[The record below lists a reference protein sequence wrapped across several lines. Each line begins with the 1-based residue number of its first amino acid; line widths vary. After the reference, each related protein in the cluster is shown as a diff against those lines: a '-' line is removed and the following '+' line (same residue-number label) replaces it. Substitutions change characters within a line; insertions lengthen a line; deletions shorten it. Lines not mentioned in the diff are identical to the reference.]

1 MEVCRKTCPYCGQ
14 VCIVKDESEA
24 AEMICGCPGA
34 SMFRL
39 FEENTMRLMAGLTEL
54 FGEGCAEAT
63 EEFVPVTEEVF
74 AILSQVAEKVGHAEM
89 GAVTFQLPDGTAGKI
104 STKGIERKKNIVRK
118 QTH

>member
-1 MEVCRKTCPYCGQ
+1 
-14 VCIVKDESEA
+14 
-24 AEMICGCPGA
+24 
-34 SMFRL
+34 MFRL

-104 STKGIERKKNIVRK
+104 STKGIERKKEHCAKANTLTTTSKRRGLVPPVAGL
-118 QTH
+118 